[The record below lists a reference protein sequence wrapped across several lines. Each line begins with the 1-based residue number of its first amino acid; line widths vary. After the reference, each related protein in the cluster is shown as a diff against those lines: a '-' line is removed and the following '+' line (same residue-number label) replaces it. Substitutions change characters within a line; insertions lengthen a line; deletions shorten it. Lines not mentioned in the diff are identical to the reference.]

1 MIDDLGGGQSIEG
14 HDGLGRFQT
23 ESAGENRQATQNHLL
38 VRFKEVV
45 APRQCRMQRPMSA
58 AGRALSVT

>member
-1 MIDDLGGGQSIEG
+1 MIDDLGGGQPIEG
-14 HDGLGRFQT
+14 DDGLGRFQT
-23 ESAGENRQATQNHLL
+23 ESAGEDRQPAQNHLL

-45 APRQCRMQRPMSA
+45 APRLCRVQRPMSA